1 MGNTLPTPKL
11 RDEEIVT
18 LLVDM
23 GVSRKTA
30 KTLTYLSNV
39 NESISKTIEEETKL
53 RQPEVSTALKELRG
67 RGWIE
72 KEDIKKEGKGRPIHS
87 YKMVVPFDRAVK
99 TLVKEKKSEIA
110 EMQNTI
116 KRLKDIVDEE

>member
-1 MGNTLPTPKL
+1 MGNNQPSSD
-11 RDEEIVT
+11 RFDDEIVN

-30 KTLTYLSNV
+30 KTLTYLSTV
-39 NESISKTIEEETKL
+39 DECISKTIEEETRL

-87 YKMVVPFDRAVK
+87 YRMVVPFDRAIK
-99 TLVKEKKSEIA
+99 TLVKEKKSEIT

-116 KRLKDIVDEE
+116 KRLKYIVED

>member
-1 MGNTLPTPKL
+1 LGNNSLSSRKTDK
-11 RDEEIVT
+11 EIID
-18 LLVDM
+18 LLIDM
-23 GVSRKTA
+23 GVSKKTA
-30 KTLTYLSNV
+30 KTLTYLSHV
-39 NESISKTIEEETKL
+39 DESISRSIEENTNL

-72 KEDIKKEGKGRPIHS
+72 KQDIRKEGKGRPIHS

-99 TLVKEKKSEIA
+99 TLLKEKKNEIL

-116 KRLKDIVDEE
+116 KRLRELV

>member
-1 MGNTLPTPKL
+1 MGNTIPTPKL

-39 NESISKTIEEETKL
+39 DESISKTIEEETKL

-87 YKMVVPFDRAVK
+87 YKMVVPFDRAIK

-110 EMQNTI
+110 EMQNTL
-116 KRLKDIVDEE
+116 KRLNDIVKTE

>member
-1 MGNTLPTPKL
+1 MPSSKENN
-11 RDEEIVT
+11 DEIVN

-30 KTLTYLSNV
+30 KTLTYLSSV
-39 NESISKTIEEETKL
+39 EECISKTIEEETKL

-110 EMQNTI
+110 EMQSTI
-116 KRLKDIVDEE
+116 KRLKDIVEEE

>member
-1 MGNTLPTPKL
+1 MGNTFPLPKVP
-11 RDEEIVT
+11 DEEIVS

-30 KTLTYLSNV
+30 KTLTYLSKV
-39 NESISKTIEEETKL
+39 DESISKTIEEETKL

-72 KEDIKKEGKGRPIHS
+72 KEHRQH
-87 YKMVVPFDRAVK
+87 
-99 TLVKEKKSEIA
+99 L
-110 EMQNTI
+110 
-116 KRLKDIVDEE
+116 

>member
-1 MGNTLPTPKL
+1 MGNNSRNSQKV
-11 RDEEIVT
+11 DKEIVD
-18 LLVDM
+18 LLVNI

-30 KTLTYLSNV
+30 KTLTYLSQV
-39 NESISKTIEEETKL
+39 EETISRTIEEDTRL

-72 KEDIKKEGKGRPIHS
+72 KEDIRKEGKGRPIHS

-99 TLVKEKKSEIA
+99 TLVKEKKGEIT

-116 KRLKDIVDEE
+116 KRLRELVR

>member
-1 MGNTLPTPKL
+1 MGNNSRNSQKV
-11 RDEEIVT
+11 DKEIVD
-18 LLVDM
+18 LLINI

-30 KTLTYLSNV
+30 KTLTYLSQV
-39 NESISKTIEEETKL
+39 EETISRTIEEDTRL

-72 KEDIKKEGKGRPIHS
+72 KEDIRKEGKGRPIHS
-87 YKMVVPFDRAVK
+87 YKMIVPFDRAVK
-99 TLVKEKKSEIA
+99 TLVKEKKGEIT

-116 KRLKDIVDEE
+116 KRLRELVR

>member
-1 MGNTLPTPKL
+1 MGNNSRNSQKV
-11 RDEEIVT
+11 DKEIVD
-18 LLVDM
+18 LLINI

-30 KTLTYLSNV
+30 KTLTYLSQV
-39 NESISKTIEEETKL
+39 EETISRTIEEDTRL

-72 KEDIKKEGKGRPIHS
+72 KEDIRKEGKGRPIHS

-99 TLVKEKKSEIA
+99 TLVKEKKGEIT

-116 KRLKDIVDEE
+116 KRLRELVR

>member
-1 MGNTLPTPKL
+1 MGNTLPSSKNSN
-11 RDEEIVT
+11 DEIVN

-30 KTLTYLSNV
+30 KTLTYLSSV
-39 NESISKTIEEETKL
+39 NESISKTIEEETRL

-67 RGWIE
+67 RGWIA

-99 TLVKEKKSEIA
+99 TLVKEKKSEIN
-110 EMQNTI
+110 EMQTTI
-116 KRLKDIVDEE
+116 KRLKDLVEE

>member
-1 MGNTLPTPKL
+1 MGNNLPKIPKEN
-11 RDEEIVT
+11 DEIVD

-23 GVSRKTA
+23 GVSKKTA
-30 KTLTYLSNV
+30 KTLTYLSTV
-39 NESISKTIEEETKL
+39 DESISRSIEENTKL

-72 KEDIKKEGKGRPIHS
+72 KEDIRKEGKGRPIHS
-87 YKMVVPFDRAVK
+87 YRMVVPFDRAVK

-110 EMQNTI
+110 DMQNTI
-116 KRLKDIVDEE
+116 KRLKELVG

>member
-1 MGNTLPTPKL
+1 MGINSRNSQKV
-11 RDEEIVT
+11 DKEIVD
-18 LLVDM
+18 LLVNI

-30 KTLTYLSNV
+30 KTLTYLSQV
-39 NESISKTIEEETKL
+39 EETISRTIEEDTRL

-72 KEDIKKEGKGRPIHS
+72 KEDIRKEGKGRPIHS

-99 TLVKEKKSEIA
+99 TLVKEKKGEIT

-116 KRLKDIVDEE
+116 KRLKELVR